1 MSPVL
6 GDLALFT
13 ATMTTGLMAGLFYTF
28 TIAVMPGLA
37 ASDDRTYVVAM
48 RRINIAIQ
56 NGWFGIAFA
65 GAAVLTLG
73 AALLHLGEPELPWLV
88 AAFVSYGLVLALTFS
103 VNIPLNEALDK
114 VDESAPAAE
123 HTAARERFETRWVR
137 WNVARTLLNVAA
149 FGFLIWAL
157 AL

>member
-6 GDLALFT
+6 RDLALFA
-13 ATMTTGLMAGLFYTF
+13 ATMATGLMAGLFYAF

-65 GAAVLTLG
+65 GSLLLTLA
-73 AALLHLGEPELPWLV
+73 AALLHLGEPELPWLG
-88 AAFVSYGLVLALTFS
+88 AAFVSYGLVLVLTFS
-103 VNIPLNEALDK
+103 VNIPLNVALDK
-114 VDESAPAAE
+114 VDEAGRAAE
-123 HTAARERFETRWVR
+123 HAAARERFETKWVR
-137 WNVARTLLNVAA
+137 WNLARTLLNVAA

>member
-1 MSPVL
+1 MSGVL
-6 GDLALFT
+6 RDLALFA

-37 ASDDRTYVVAM
+37 ASDDRTFVVAM
-48 RRINIAIQ
+48 RRINIAIL

-65 GAAVLTLG
+65 GAAILTFV
-73 AALLHLGEPELPWLV
+73 AALLHLGEPQLPWLV
-88 AAFVSYGLVLALTFS
+88 AAFVSYGMVLVLTFS
-103 VNIPLNEALDK
+103 ANIPLNDALDK

-123 HTAARERFETRWVR
+123 HAAARKRFETRWVR
-137 WNVARTLLNVAA
+137 WNYGRTLLNVAA